1 MNEKE
6 LKESIVVQNRLSSI
20 LLILKILF
28 DLIPQILLVYLINF
42 LMNKNININNIE
54 LIFLIILISFI
65 LKEAFYY
72 FTVKIAHEK
81 AYNKLIEL
89 RLNIIKHLKKLSL
102 GFFKEHST
110 GELTNIIQHDVE
122 QVEVYLA
129 HGLPEIMSAMI
140 IPVIVLISMFTVD
153 YRLAFAMLTGIPLMF
168 LVKKFSQN
176 IMKKNFQIYF
186 NQESKMQEELMEYVK
201 NISVIKAFAKEEVIS
216 ERTLKTAK
224 EYINWVKK
232 SMGAVTVPMGLINI
246 FMEIGVVIVM
256 ILGSFFLS
264 KGEIT
269 LPRFILSIIL
279 SSIFTSSINKT
290 ATLQHF
296 SIVFKEAIKSIGKIL
311 TIAFPIEKKGDELQ
325 SGDIEFKN
333 VNFEYIQGSF
343 KLQNIN
349 LLIEKNTLNAFVG
362 PSGCGKST
370 IANLIMGFW
379 DIENGQI
386 NISGKNISEYSEQSI
401 SKLIG
406 SVQQEAILFNISIF
420 ENIAIGKENATK
432 EEVIEAAKKA
442 RCHDFIEALPNKYDT
457 KVGEM
462 GVKLSGGEK
471 QRISIARMILKNA
484 PILIL
489 DEAMAAVDS
498 ENEKLIEEAIND
510 LSKNKTVIT
519 IAHHLNTIKNSNQII
534 VMNKGVIVDRGTH
547 EELMNRCNFY
557 QTMVKAQNKVDRW
570 NLKEEVI

>member
-42 LMNKNININNIE
+42 LMNKNININNIK

-65 LKEAFYY
+65 LKEVFYY

-129 HGLPEIMSAMI
+129 HGLPEIMSAMV

-216 ERTLKTAK
+216 DRTLKTAK

-311 TIAFPIEKKGDELQ
+311 TIALPIEKKDDELQ
-325 SGDIEFKN
+325 SGNIEFKN

-406 SVQQEAILFNISIF
+406 NVQQEAILFNISIF

>member
-1 MNEKE
+1 
-6 LKESIVVQNRLSSI
+6 
-20 LLILKILF
+20 
-28 DLIPQILLVYLINF
+28 
-42 LMNKNININNIE
+42 MNKNININNIE

-129 HGLPEIMSAMI
+129 HGLPEIMSAMV

-216 ERTLKTAK
+216 DRTLKTAK

-256 ILGSFFLS
+256 ISGSFFLS

-269 LPRFILSIIL
+269 LPKIYSFNYFI
-279 SSIFTSSINKT
+279 
-290 ATLQHF
+290 
-296 SIVFKEAIKSIGKIL
+296 
-311 TIAFPIEKKGDELQ
+311 
-325 SGDIEFKN
+325 
-333 VNFEYIQGSF
+333 
-343 KLQNIN
+343 
-349 LLIEKNTLNAFVG
+349 
-362 PSGCGKST
+362 
-370 IANLIMGFW
+370 
-379 DIENGQI
+379 
-386 NISGKNISEYSEQSI
+386 
-401 SKLIG
+401 
-406 SVQQEAILFNISIF
+406 FNIYF
-420 ENIAIGKENATK
+420 FN
-432 EEVIEAAKKA
+432 
-442 RCHDFIEALPNKYDT
+442 
-457 KVGEM
+457 
-462 GVKLSGGEK
+462 
-471 QRISIARMILKNA
+471 
-484 PILIL
+484 
-489 DEAMAAVDS
+489 
-498 ENEKLIEEAIND
+498 
-510 LSKNKTVIT
+510 
-519 IAHHLNTIKNSNQII
+519 
-534 VMNKGVIVDRGTH
+534 
-547 EELMNRCNFY
+547 
-557 QTMVKAQNKVDRW
+557 
-570 NLKEEVI
+570 

>member
-42 LMNKNININNIE
+42 LMNKNININNIK

-65 LKEAFYY
+65 LKEVFYY

-129 HGLPEIMSAMI
+129 HGLPEIMSAMV

-311 TIAFPIEKKGDELQ
+311 TIALPIEKKDDELQ
-325 SGDIEFKN
+325 SGNIEFKN

-349 LLIEKNTLNAFVG
+349 FLIEKNTLNAFVG

-401 SKLIG
+401 SKFIG